1 MFKIMR
7 LKLALLASVVALA
20 AAPPICAENAPAT
33 TEAPLAGYQEAV
45 RSQMQ
50 ELIRSTIT
58 DFFTHDGRASPE
70 HIEVKSHAEFDLAQA
85 EPQLRHLVLDV
96 SMTSDQPAA
105 VLREARLQIMRTL
118 RGNGYRFEAAA
129 TPAQAG
135 MPQVKLNLEV
145 HGVERLEHMTGLRE
159 YAILAALG
167 GGCAA
172 FFVLAI
178 IVLVNPLRRRRDS
191 RARRVERAPGM
202 SLPPVPQTG
211 AVFHASAADLPPL
224 NAVGYRQDSPQ
235 VDLELV

>member
-1 MFKIMR
+1 VFKIMILR
-7 LKLALLASVVALA
+7 CVLLANAMALVAATPIFAENPPA
-20 AAPPICAENAPAT
+20 AAV
-33 TEAPLAGYQEAV
+33 APLAGYQEAV

-58 DFFTHDGRASPE
+58 DFFTHDGRATPE

-85 EPQLRHLVLDV
+85 EPQLRHLALDV

-129 TPAQAG
+129 TPAQEG

-145 HGVERLEHMTGLRE
+145 HGAVRPEQVSGLRE

-172 FFVLAI
+172 FLVLAI
-178 IVLVNPLRRRRDS
+178 LVLVSPLRRRHGSRSS
-191 RARRVERAPGM
+191 RAERAPGVG
-202 SLPPVPQTG
+202 LPPVPQG
-211 AVFHASAADLPPL
+211 SMVFHAGAADLPPL
-224 NAVGYRQDSPQ
+224 NAGGYLQDKPQ
-235 VDLELV
+235 VDLDLV